1 MILKNAPSITKEFIL
16 SRISEE
22 DIFRYYVPHLVEF
35 GKNFKSELYSDTKPS
50 CSIKRFSNG
59 LLYKDFGTG
68 DVYDCFGYVQAKFH
82 CNFQECLK
90 IIACDFNLI
99 KITAY
104 IPTNIAFGIPSKE
117 KVTVVETE
125 IKIRSHKF
133 ERKDLA
139 YWNSYG
145 VTNEFLALEKI
156 KAISYYWING
166 NRFKAEN
173 YSYAYIGGNY
183 KYKIYQPFSEYK
195 WFGNLNKTILGYD
208 ILPKTGDI
216 LFITSSFKDVGCL
229 YGSGYSAIDLGS
241 ETSNISQ
248 LTLDFLKE
256 RFKRVVLYYDNDE
269 TGIALAET
277 KAKEWS
283 IEFIH
288 NPIGE
293 PKDPSDYYKKYGREK
308 LNELIKSLI

>member
-1 MILKNAPSITKEFIL
+1 MQLKNNPLTKEQIL
-16 SRISEE
+16 EKISEE

-35 GKNFKSELYSDTKPS
+35 GKNFKSELYADTKPS
-50 CSIKRFSNG
+50 CSIKRFTNG

-68 DVYDCFGYVQAKFH
+68 DVYDCFAYVQAKFN

-99 KITAY
+99 KVSTY
-104 IPTNIAFGIPSKE
+104 IPTNVVFGIPNKE
-117 KVTVVETE
+117 KVTIVETE

-133 ERKDLA
+133 EKKDFV

-145 VTNEFLALEKI
+145 VTNEFLALDKI

-166 NRFKAEN
+166 NRFKAED
-173 YSYAYIGGNY
+173 YAYAYIGGNY
-183 KYKIYQPFSEYK
+183 KYKIYQPFSQYK
-195 WFGNLNKTILGYD
+195 WFNNLNKVILGYD
-208 ILPKTGDI
+208 ILPETGDL

-229 YGSGYSAIDLGS
+229 YGSNYNAIDLGS

-248 LTLDFLKE
+248 LTLDYLKE
-256 RFKRVVLYYDNDE
+256 RFKRVVIYYDNDE
-269 TGIALAET
+269 SGIKLAT
-277 KAKEWS
+277 AKAEEWN

-288 NPIGE
+288 NPKDE
-293 PKDPSDYYKKYGREK
+293 PKDPSDYYKKYGRDR
-308 LNELIKSLI
+308 LNALIRSLI